1 MDERDE
7 QIIEEAKDAT
17 QEPLEVKVVNQ
28 KEEKKDDYDSKDD
41 LEYDELGITEEQV
54 KEFENGDSSS

>member
-1 MDERDE
+1 LDERDE